1 MSRTK
6 SASSLKRLV
15 ISCAC
20 AALVSTGAVAQ
31 STGASQVS
39 SLETEV
45 AYDEQ
50 TLLSFATAA
59 AGVLALRRQYYPR
72 IRAAEIA
79 GSKDKADLLFKE
91 MREQMH
97 AAIRNS
103 GFSSDQ
109 YRAISRAAKTDEI
122 LRGRINSLLQG
133 PSPVQRHIQ
142 NIARLGSKAPKVAAA
157 PGTATPAPVNVA
169 PATPPLA
176 PTESQAAL
184 QPADNSAQRRLEAEL
199 RKANAERDRYRAEQT
214 ELQEK
219 TKKLERQL
227 AAAKAQDSALREQ
240 LTAEK
245 TEALATQ
252 KKNKKE
258 LAALAG
264 EVTNLK
270 DELSTVQSRD
280 SSLRDELAAERA
292 RADAEQHSKEVKLA
306 AFRREIKVFVERLA
320 TARQALDSLAGNLEP
335 GETGTGGKR
344 TSPFEALKPLRS
356 APNSIERLLKKAGPQ
371 PITRQML
378 NNEIAKIQKERTR
391 RAAERKDL
399 QQEITELSRDLAVTY
414 QAMAELIGEPIDITA
429 AAADLDIENETY
441 TLDVSQ
447 ETAQLFEI
455 APAQFAPAPADPH
468 AEFLVGEPLP
478 PGGPLG
484 RADTIDEPGSAEPAP
499 GAALEPGLAAFLR
512 VNPAPEVK
520 IVTVPAPA
528 TPTESI
534 PWEFSGLPAI
544 TTGIETGTSAAVRT
558 PDYSIDV
565 LGGAMAY
572 EATDFRRAYEIWVQ
586 LAETGDSRAQFH
598 LGALYY
604 EGRGTGK
611 DFTQSYFWL
620 RVAAYQGNQRAT
632 NLLSTVAAEL
642 TGDQISASDDQ
653 AREWLAQRSI
663 EVTQFRRDGKN
674 RL

>member
-6 SASSLKRLV
+6 SASSLKTLV

-45 AYDEQ
+45 TYDSQ
-50 TLLSFATAA
+50 TLQSFAAA
-59 AGVLALRRQYYPR
+59 AASVLALRRQYYPR
-72 IRAAEIA
+72 IRAAEIG
-79 GSKDKADLLFKE
+79 GSKGKADLLFKE

-122 LRGRINSLLQG
+122 LRGRINSILRG
-133 PSPVQRHIQ
+133 PKPVQQHIQ
-142 NIARLGSKAPKVAAA
+142 EAARLGSKAPVVAA
-157 PGTATPAPVNVA
+157 PAPVNVA

-219 TKKLERQL
+219 TKNLERQL

-240 LTAEK
+240 LTADK
-245 TEALATQ
+245 AEALATQ

-280 SSLRDELAAERA
+280 SSLRDELVAERA

-320 TARQALDSLAGNLEP
+320 TARQELDALAGNLKP
-335 GETGTGGKR
+335 GETGTGDKK

-378 NNEIAKIQKERTR
+378 NNEIAKIQEERTR

-399 QQEITELSRDLAVTY
+399 QQEITALSSDLAVTY
-414 QAMAELIGEPIDITA
+414 QAMAELIVEPTNITV

-455 APAQFAPAPADPH
+455 APAQFAHAPADPQ
-468 AEFLVGEPLP
+468 AKFLVDEPLP

-484 RADTIDEPGSAEPAP
+484 RGDTIDEPGSSAPAP
-499 GAALEPGLAAFLR
+499 GATLEPDLTAFLR
-512 VNPAPEVK
+512 VNPAPK
-520 IVTVPAPA
+520 IQIAVVSAPVDPGENA
-528 TPTESI
+528 AG
-534 PWEFSGLPAI
+534 EFAGLPAF

-558 PDYSIDV
+558 PDYNIDV

-572 EATDFRRAYEIWVQ
+572 KATDFRRAYEIWAQ

-632 NLLSTVAAEL
+632 NLLSMVAAEL

-653 AREWLAQRSI
+653 AREWLAQR
-663 EVTQFRRDGKN
+663 
-674 RL
+674 